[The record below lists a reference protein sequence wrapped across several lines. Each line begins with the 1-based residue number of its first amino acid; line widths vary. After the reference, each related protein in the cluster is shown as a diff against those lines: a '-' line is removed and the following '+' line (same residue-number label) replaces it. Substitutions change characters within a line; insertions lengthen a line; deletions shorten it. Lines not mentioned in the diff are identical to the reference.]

1 MFYPGM
7 IPRVSCFFWMFVHL
21 SLQFIIHETPC
32 QGSSLVQSMSGIPI
46 SFILAILVSLPHPN
60 GDLLMR
66 IFCDKNT
73 LVRVELEMH
82 DAHYT
87 FNVRRRGLPRD
98 STTQV
103 AA

>member
-1 MFYPGM
+1 MRHLTRARLLFKVCPAYPY
-7 IPRVSCFFWMFVHL
+7 PLFQQFWYRCH
-21 SLQFIIHETPC
+21 T
-32 QGSSLVQSMSGIPI
+32 
-46 SFILAILVSLPHPN
+46 PN
-60 GDLLMR
+60 GDLPMR

-98 STTQV
+98 GTAQV

>member
-1 MFYPGM
+1 M
-7 IPRVSCFFWMFVHL
+7 IPHVSCFFWMFVHL
-21 SLQFIIHETPC
+21 SLQLIIHETPY
-32 QGSSLVQSMSGIPI
+32 QGASLAHSMSGIPI
-46 SFILAILVSLPHPN
+46 SFISAILVSLPHPN
-60 GDLLMR
+60 GDLPMR

-73 LVRVELEMH
+73 LVSVELELH

-98 STTQV
+98 GTALV